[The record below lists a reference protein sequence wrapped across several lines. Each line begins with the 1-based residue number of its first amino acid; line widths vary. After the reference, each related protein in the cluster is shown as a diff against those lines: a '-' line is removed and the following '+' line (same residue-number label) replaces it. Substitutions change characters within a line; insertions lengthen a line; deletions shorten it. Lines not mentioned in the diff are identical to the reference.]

1 MNAESHGVVPIHGWM
16 KRFTP
21 VPPSVHRTRHAAQAA
36 LCRWGG
42 CPSPSQAALL
52 GLPELATDALRHGR
66 VPGRY
71 YEVRIAYDA
80 EKLVGVEVSDP
91 GEGLP
96 VIGDAAP
103 DAERGRGLA
112 IVDAL
117 AEASVVRERI
127 AGTAVWARLR
137 L

>member
-1 MNAESHGVVPIHGWM
+1 MYRWV

-21 VPPSVHRTRHAAQAA
+21 VPPSVHRARHAVEVA
-36 LCRWGG
+36 LSTWGVAPG
-42 CPSPSQAALL
+42 SALVVL
-52 GLPELATDALRHGR
+52 LVLSELATNAVRHGR

-91 GEGLP
+91 GDGLP
-96 VIGDAAP
+96 LIGDAAP

-112 IVDAL
+112 IVEAF
-117 AEASVVRERI
+117 AEAWGVRERVV
-127 AGTAVWARLR
+127 GKTVWARVR